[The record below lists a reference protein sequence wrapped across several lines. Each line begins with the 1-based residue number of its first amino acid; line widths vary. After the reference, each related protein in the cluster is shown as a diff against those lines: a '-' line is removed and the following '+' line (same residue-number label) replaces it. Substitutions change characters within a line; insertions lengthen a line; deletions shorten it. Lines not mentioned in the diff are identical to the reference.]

1 MAVPARAGENVPGAG
16 GSGRVSMATEGYF
29 LRLDWICLVEREV
42 LACMRLEGDSG
53 YSRRA
58 TFWLSSI

>member
-29 LRLDWICLVEREV
+29 LRLDWICLVERERGSSLHEV
-42 LACMRLEGDSG
+42 GRGFRL
-53 YSRRA
+53 
-58 TFWLSSI
+58 FK